1 MRKTTAQIFTFGVAM
16 EKYNYNP
23 KSKTLLP
30 RKIEVYQPIKFY
42 SKDQLT
48 VLLKNAKV
56 RNSSKLYTFFSL
68 LAFTG
73 TRKSETLSLQWRE
86 VDYFNTTINIG
97 KKIALLHL
105 YNHIFVETSNGA
117 DDYSWL

>member
-97 KKIALLHL
+97 KKLLYYINTTTFL
-105 YNHIFVETSNGA
+105 
-117 DDYSWL
+117 